1 MNSIN
6 AWQQLGRMGML
17 ARTCA
22 PLRDLENDIER
33 MRRQNIVLEKT
44 LKKAAGPQRIAA
56 LREQLMTGQAA
67 VETGLKNVQR
77 VLLVATEVAQRH
89 KQLLMAWYAN
99 ESIDWGKY
107 GELYQSLMNQLR
119 DALQIVMQGRTSQ
132 SNLVTIMAVGRFP
145 MQLEIIWRAYKQL
158 VKENRWYATD
168 YVLKPFNRECSC
180 PACWRNLQRLERAQ
194 ASVVKPATRL
204 RTEPG
209 PDGDMQ
215 FVSDVYH
222 YENDTQFLN
231 ELTQSLGF
239 CYGDSWRGGR
249 GVAGRMNLACFTL

>member
-1 MNSIN
+1 
-6 AWQQLGRMGML
+6 
-17 ARTCA
+17 
-22 PLRDLENDIER
+22 
-33 MRRQNIVLEKT
+33 
-44 LKKAAGPQRIAA
+44 
-56 LREQLMTGQAA
+56 MTGQAA

-168 YVLKPFNRECSC
+168 YVLKPFNRELFLSSMLEK
-180 PACWRNLQRLERAQ
+180 PAAPGKSAEP
-194 ASVVKPATRL
+194 VVKPATRL

-239 CYGDSWRGGR
+239 AMEIRGEGAGGWLENESGVFHFVDRASQVQSGVYGFASRQ
-249 GVAGRMNLACFTL
+249 N